1 MTNKT
6 YGLFAMNSF
15 KFSICVFCGSRYGK
29 NKEFK
34 KAAEETGQM
43 LAKNRWRL
51 VYGAGDIGLMGALAK
66 SCQNNGGET
75 FGVIPEHLLQKEVGK
90 TDLTSF
96 IVTENMHDRKK
107 IMFTNSDVIVTL
119 PGGAGS
125 LDEFFEILTW
135 TQLGINKKTVYLLN
149 IEGYWDPLIHLIE
162 HMIKQDFADSDLLGK
177 FQVMNSVADLETS
190 LHLLH

>member
-1 MTNKT
+1 MTNKS

-15 KFSICVFCGSRYGK
+15 KFSICVFCGSRNGK
-29 NKEFK
+29 HKEFK
-34 KAAEETGQM
+34 KAARETGQM
-43 LAKNRWRL
+43 LAKNNWRL
-51 VYGAGDIGLMGALAK
+51 VYGAGDIGLMGVLAN
-66 SCQNNGGET
+66 SCQNSGADT

-119 PGGAGS
+119 PGGVGS

-135 TQLGINKKTVYLLN
+135 TQLGINKKPVYLLN
-149 IEGYWDPLIHLIE
+149 IEGYWNPLIHLIE
-162 HMIKQDFADSDLLGK
+162 HMIEQDFADADLLGK
-177 FQVMNSVADLETS
+177 FQITDSVADLETNLLE
-190 LHLLH
+190 LH

>member
-1 MTNKT
+1 
-6 YGLFAMNSF
+6 MNSF
-15 KFSICVFCGSRYGK
+15 KFSICVFCGSRFGK

-51 VYGAGDIGLMGALAK
+51 VYGAGDIGLMGVLAK

-107 IMFTNSDVIVTL
+107 IMFTNSNVIVTL

-135 TQLGINKKTVYLLN
+135 TQLGINKKPVYLLN
-149 IEGYWDPLIHLIE
+149 IDGYWDPLIHLIE

-177 FQVMNSVADLETS
+177 FQITESVADLETS
-190 LHLLH
+190 LQALH